1 MRYGA
6 EAALGASVTSVSAY
20 RSLLSFHRFPSIT
33 ATYFYMARQ
42 RSTSTLARKCRE
54 LSLAVTIWMY
64 ELFQNM
70 IMPPATLKL
79 DLFRLI
85 SLRNNAERGI
95 SSFSILS
102 ITSYACAR
110 VFDVTTIFEP
120 GYRIALMQ
128 QKTAIINDLPISFVI
143 PQAFYP
149 VVLAVTCKL
158 SIYFHPRRCGGVA
171 GTRGSI
177 IVSFEDQPLCVTVS
191 GSL

>member
-20 RSLLSFHRFPSIT
+20 RLLLSLHRFPSIT
-33 ATYFYMARQ
+33 ATYFYMVRQ

-85 SLRNNAERGI
+85 SLRNSAERGI

-120 GYRIALMQ
+120 GYRIALIQ

-149 VVLAVTCKL
+149 VVLAVACKL

-177 IVSFEDQPLCVTVS
+177 IVSCEDQLLCVTVS